1 MDEDKQKEICEK
13 LNAAGYA
20 TQPDR
25 NGNIYVGESA
35 EQLEKALAEHEQ
47 EYLERERDVIIVGGG
62 GFSMGMVTRTHMGA
76 SRIGMKFAAL
86 ALAQSIEIGCVAEP
100 AHDWLTESKSPRP
113 SSRAKELSPGER
125 KYRNKKL
132 KMQRTS
138 RRYNRKG

>member
-1 MDEDKQKEICEK
+1 MDEDKQREVCEK

-47 EYLERERDVIIVGGG
+47 EYLERERDIIVVGGG
-62 GFSMGMVTRTHMGA
+62 GFSMGMVTRTHLGA

-100 AHDWLTESKSPRP
+100 VHDYLTESKPRP
-113 SSRAKELSPGER
+113 QYSRPKELTPGER
-125 KYRNKKL
+125 KFRNKKL
-132 KMQRTS
+132 KTQRNS
-138 RRYNRKG
+138 RRYNRKR